1 MDRVSRVCAVAFVMV
16 GGLVHLDLWRSGYRG
31 IPSIGRLFIANVV
44 VSAVL
49 AVAVLVRRDT
59 PIIVAGLL
67 FSGGSLAALV
77 LSRTVGILGFT
88 ERAWTDRAIQASTAE
103 LGAIVAFAALIVA
116 SRSGLQQVVPSQVRV
131 HRQRRA

>member
-1 MDRVSRVCAVAFVMV
+1 MERVSRVCAVAFVMV
-16 GGLVHLDLWRSGYRG
+16 GGLVHLDLWQSGYRG

-49 AVAVLVRRDT
+49 AVALLVRRDT
-59 PIIVAGLL
+59 PLIVAGLL

-88 ERAWTDRAIQASTAE
+88 ERAWTEQAVQASTAE
-103 LGAIVAFAALIVA
+103 LGAMVAFAVMVVTARRGTPHLA
-116 SRSGLQQVVPSQVRV
+116 SNRLLVK
-131 HRQRRA
+131 